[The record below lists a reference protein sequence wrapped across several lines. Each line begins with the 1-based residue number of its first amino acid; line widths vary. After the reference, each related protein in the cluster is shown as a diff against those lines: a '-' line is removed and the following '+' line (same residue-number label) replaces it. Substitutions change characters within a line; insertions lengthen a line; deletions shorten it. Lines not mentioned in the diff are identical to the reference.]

1 MKKLL
6 PLRVVAGIAAL
17 GAAFVSGWVLHSTQ
31 SPELP
36 VANRI
41 PQSPGPKPG
50 ISSGTAKEDRAARVP
65 PTSGAVG
72 RAVEIESLDARGAL
86 AALRALDLPGAPAGS
101 VIEKHLLLARFA
113 SVDPETALSYV
124 DTLPAGERSD
134 AAATVM
140 GAWAEKDPRAAAAH
154 LTEEAGGLGLSET
167 ATVSGASAVAGEWS
181 RRDPQAAA
189 AWAAELPDEFRA
201 GALAA
206 AVGRYAAADSA
217 AALRF
222 FTSLP
227 DSAIRAEAATP
238 LAAQWASTDS
248 TAAAAWASSI
258 SSAAEQ
264 SAALSGVTS
273 AWMSNDPAAASRW
286 VKTLPAG
293 PGKDAAIISLA
304 AAPSI
309 RNDPEAAL
317 AWAESISSSEVK
329 EQVVAGI
336 RDRLRIRESI
346 P

>member
-1 MKKLL
+1 MRKLL
-6 PLRVVAGIAAL
+6 PLRVVVSIAAL
-17 GAAFVSGWVLHSTQ
+17 GAAFVSGWVFHSTQ
-31 SPELP
+31 SPEVP
-36 VANRI
+36 AANRI
-41 PQSPGPKPG
+41 PQSPGPKREIG
-50 ISSGTAKEDRAARVP
+50 KDTAKEARAANIVP
-65 PTSGAVG
+65 ASGATG
-72 RAVEIESLDARGAL
+72 RAMEIESLDARGVL
-86 AALRALDLPGAPAGS
+86 AALRALDIPGAPAGS
-101 VIEKHLLLARFA
+101 PLEKHLLLARFA

-140 GAWAEKDPRAAAAH
+140 SAWAARDPQAAAAH
-154 LTEEAGGLGLSET
+154 LTEEAGGLGLSEA
-167 ATVSGASAVAGEWS
+167 ATISGAAAVASEWS

-201 GALAA
+201 GAIHA

-222 FTSLP
+222 LSSLP
-227 DSAIRAEAATP
+227 DSMIRAEAATP
-238 LAAQWASTDS
+238 LAAQWATADPA
-248 TAAAAWASSI
+248 AAAAWAASL
-258 SSAAEQ
+258 SSATEQ

-273 AWMSNDPAAASRW
+273 AWMSNDPAAASLW
-286 VKTLPAG
+286 VRALPAG
-293 PGKDAAIISLA
+293 PGKDAAIIALA